1 MAVNDTAVGSLD
13 DWNELKVWEGM
24 RVRVPGR

>member
-13 DWNELKVWEGM
+13 DWNELKDWDSM
-24 RVRVPGR
+24 RVRDLGR

>member
-13 DWNELKVWEGM
+13 DWNELKHWEGM
-24 RVRVPGR
+24 RVRGPGR

>member
-13 DWNELKVWEGM
+13 DWNELQDWEGM
-24 RVRVPGR
+24 GVRGPGR